1 MTLQSFQLDLAT
13 VLLLHQ
19 CSFLV
24 GALCFLYARWQS
36 RRGEGLGTLAIGF
49 MALAMSSTLAGLG
62 DRSII
67 SREIWTFGTFAS
79 GVIGYAI
86 FWVGMRRLSSG
97 GERRADWLVMIA
109 PAVLIPTA
117 LVTQFYL
124 VDPIRGAVSN
134 FISFLSL
141 AAAATTVLRDRR
153 PENLPVR
160 LVLSVVIA
168 LSSLLALMIVV
179 AMLTPAIAP
188 MTPRWAFFIRIIC
201 HFAIALFVIILVKE
215 RAEAALRRAAD
226 TDILTG
232 VGNRR
237 WFTSRVPKVMRED
250 DALFLMDLD
259 LFKQVNDRFGHDTG
273 DQVLVSFADAIEKN
287 LRADGSFARLGGE
300 EFAAYLPHTSAEE
313 AMAAAEQLVDVVRKL
328 VVDSNGERVPLTVS
342 IGVAMG
348 ESKEHSWSELLKMAD
363 VALYDAKNAGRDRA
377 VLFSEPAKAA
387 A

>member
-1 MTLQSFQLDLAT
+1 MTLQSFQLDLPT

-24 GALCFLYARWQS
+24 GALCFLYTRWQS

-49 MALAMSSTLAGLG
+49 LALAMSSTLAGLG
-62 DRSII
+62 DRSIL
-67 SREIWTFGTFAS
+67 SREIWTFGTFTS
-79 GVIGYAI
+79 GLIGYAV

-97 GERRADWLVMIA
+97 KAHRTDWLVMIG
-109 PAVLIPTA
+109 PAVLIPVA
-117 LVTQFYL
+117 AVTQFYL
-124 VDPIRGAVSN
+124 VDVARGAVSN
-134 FISFLSL
+134 FVSFVSL
-141 AAAATTVLRDRR
+141 AAAAATVLRDRQ

-160 LVLSVVIA
+160 LVLATVIA
-168 LSSLLALMIVV
+168 LSSLLALTIVV
-179 AMLTPAIAP
+179 AMLTPALAP

-201 HFAIALFVIILVKE
+201 HFAVALFVIILVKE
-215 RAEAALRRAAD
+215 RAEAALRHAAD
-226 TDILTG
+226 TDTLTG

-237 WFTSRVPKVMRED
+237 WFTSRMPKAMRED

-273 DQVLVSFADAIEKN
+273 DQVLVSFAETIEKN

-300 EFAAYLPHTSAEE
+300 EFAAYLPHTTASE

-348 ESKEHSWSELLKMAD
+348 EDKDRSWSELLKMAD
-363 VALYDAKNAGRDRA
+363 AALYAAKNSGRNRA
-377 VLFSEPAKAA
+377 VMFAEPAKAA